1 MNIVDMSGFFEHV
14 LWHVTSCPLVIGG
27 DTRCD
32 NLCPRT
38 CRDKVGESGVT
49 HSEPT
54 AAKRTGGEGE
64 GEEKR
69 GKRRK

>member
-1 MNIVDMSGFFEHV
+1 MACN
-14 LWHVTSCPLVIGG
+14 VTSCPLVIGG

-32 NLCPRT
+32 TLCPRT

-54 AAKRTGGEGE
+54 AKRTGGEGE